1 MRDGKPVILYV
12 DDDQDFLDSMRTILE
27 SNGYLME
34 EAISAETAL
43 RKFKA
48 ERPDLIII
56 DLMMEEVDSGVSLVK
71 ELRLLKNTAPIYML
85 SSAGDQLNLA
95 VDYSDLGLEGV
106 FQKPIQPKVLL
117 KTLKEKLGV

>member
-1 MRDGKPVILYV
+1 MRNGKPLILYV
-12 DDDQDFLDSMRTILE
+12 DDDQDFLDSMRAILE
-27 SNGYLME
+27 ANGYAME
-34 EAISAETAL
+34 EAISAEVAL

-56 DLMMEEVDSGVSLVK
+56 DLMMEEVDSGISLVK
-71 ELRLLKNTAPIYML
+71 ELRLLQNTAPIYML

-95 VDYSDLGLEGV
+95 TDYSELGLAGV
-106 FQKPIQPKVLL
+106 FQKPVQPKLLL

>member
-1 MRDGKPVILYV
+1 MRNGKPVILYV

-34 EAISAETAL
+34 EAISAEAAL

-71 ELRLLKNTAPIYML
+71 ELRLLKNTAPVYML

-117 KTLKEKLGV
+117 KTLREKLGV

>member
-12 DDDQDFLDSMRTILE
+12 DDDQDFLDSMRAILE
-27 SNGYLME
+27 ANGYVME
-34 EAISAETAL
+34 EAISAEVAL

-56 DLMMEEVDSGVSLVK
+56 DLMMEEVDSGISLVK
-71 ELRLLKNTAPIYML
+71 DLRLLQNTAPIYML

-95 VDYSDLGLEGV
+95 TNYAELGLDGV
-106 FQKPIQPKVLL
+106 FQKPIQPKLLL
-117 KTLKEKLGV
+117 KTLREKLGV

>member
-1 MRDGKPVILYV
+1 MRNGKPVILYV
-12 DDDQDFLDSMRTILE
+12 DDDQDFLDSMRAILE
-27 SNGYLME
+27 SNGYIME
-34 EAISAETAL
+34 EAISAEVAL

-71 ELRLLKNTAPIYML
+71 ELRLLQNTAPIYML
-85 SSAGDQLNLA
+85 SSAGDQLNMA
-95 VDYSDLGLEGV
+95 TSYADLGLDGV

>member
-1 MRDGKPVILYV
+1 MRNGKPVILYV
-12 DDDQDFLDSMRTILE
+12 DDDQDFLDSMRAVLE
-27 SNGYLME
+27 SNGYRME
-34 EAISAETAL
+34 EAISAEAAL

-71 ELRLLKNTAPIYML
+71 ELRLLQNTAPVYML

-95 VDYSDLGLEGV
+95 VDYSELGLEGV
-106 FQKPIQPKVLL
+106 FQKPIQPKLL
-117 KTLKEKLGV
+117 LQTLREKLAG